1 MDLLQ
6 ETNFIMQKYHI
17 FPNKKYGQNFLIN
30 ENIIDEII
38 EKSDISNEDLVFEIG
53 PGLGNLTK
61 KLLEKAGKVI
71 AIEID
76 RNLLPLLKERFS
88 LYKNFSLIN
97 EDVLKIDFNNIIDQN
112 KNFKN
117 FKVVANL
124 PYYITT
130 PITMKLLEEKTSL
143 DSITIMVQKEVAE
156 RLTALDTKKKNVDIG
171 AISYAVSYYCN
182 SEIII
187 DVLKENFYPGPQVD
201 SSVIQLDILK
211 NPKVSVLDEKIFFNI
226 IKSSF
231 MQKRKTLLNS
241 LSNANIGS
249 KEFLN
254 EMLLNLNFKPNI
266 RPEELTLQ
274 DFANISNYI
283 CRPS

>member
-6 ETNFIMQKYHI
+6 ETDFIMKKYHI

-38 EKSDISNEDLVFEIG
+38 EKSEITNEDLVFEIG

-61 KLLEKAGKVI
+61 KLLEKSGKVI

-76 RNLLPLLKERFS
+76 TNLLPLLEERFS
-88 LYKNFSLIN
+88 LYENFSLIN
-97 EDVLKIDFNNIIDQN
+97 EDVLKINFNNIIKQN
-112 KNFKN
+112 NNFKK

-156 RLTALDTKKKNVDIG
+156 RLAALNSIKKKADIG
-171 AISYAVSYYCN
+171 AISYAVSYYCDAN
-182 SEIII
+182 III
-187 DVLKENFYPGPQVD
+187 DVLKENFYPIPQVD
-201 SSVIQLDILK
+201 SSVIKLDILK
-211 NPKVSVLDEKIFFNI
+211 NPKVSVIDEKLFFNI
-226 IKSSF
+226 IRSSF

-241 LSNANIGS
+241 LSNASIGS

-254 EMLLNLNFKPNI
+254 EMLLNLNIKSNI

-274 DFANISNYI
+274 EFANISNYI
-283 CRPS
+283 SKLN

>member
-6 ETNFIMQKYHI
+6 ETDFIMKKYHI

-38 EKSDISNEDLVFEIG
+38 EKSEITNEDLVFEIG

-61 KLLEKAGKVI
+61 KLLEKSGKVI

-76 RNLLPLLKERFS
+76 TNLLPLLEERFS
-88 LYKNFSLIN
+88 LYENFSLIN
-97 EDVLKIDFNNIIDQN
+97 EDVLKINFNNIIKQN
-112 KNFKN
+112 NNFKK

-156 RLTALDTKKKNVDIG
+156 RLAALNSIKKKADIG
-171 AISYAVSYYCN
+171 AISYAVLYYCDAN
-182 SEIII
+182 III
-187 DVLKENFYPGPQVD
+187 DVLKENFYPIPQVD
-201 SSVIQLDILK
+201 SSVIKLDILK
-211 NPKVSVLDEKIFFNI
+211 NPKVSVIDEKLFFNI
-226 IKSSF
+226 IRSSF

-241 LSNANIGS
+241 LSNASIGS

-254 EMLLNLNFKPNI
+254 EMLLNLNIKSNI

-274 DFANISNYI
+274 EFANISNYI
-283 CRPS
+283 SKLN

>member
-30 ENIIDEII
+30 ENIIDEIV
-38 EKSDISNEDLVFEIG
+38 ERSEISNEDLVFEIG

-76 RNLLPLLKERFS
+76 KNLLPLLEERFS
-88 LYKNFSLIN
+88 LYKSFSLIN
-97 EDVLKIDFNNIIDQN
+97 EDVLKIDFNGIIEQN
-112 KNFKN
+112 KSFKK

-156 RLTALDTKKKNVDIG
+156 RLTALDTYKKNADIG

-187 DVLKENFYPGPQVD
+187 DVLKENFYPIPQVD
-201 SSVIQLDILK
+201 SSVIKLDILK
-211 NPKVSVLDEKIFFNI
+211 DPKVSVSDEKLFFNI

-249 KEFLN
+249 KEFLS
-254 EMLLNLNFKPNI
+254 EMLLNINLKSSV

-283 CRPS
+283 SKL

>member
-6 ETNFIMQKYHI
+6 ETDFIMKKYHI

-38 EKSDISNEDLVFEIG
+38 EKSEITNEDLVFEIG

-61 KLLEKAGKVI
+61 KLLEKSGKVI

-76 RNLLPLLKERFS
+76 TNLLPLLEERFS

-97 EDVLKIDFNNIIDQN
+97 EDVLKINFNNIIKQN
-112 KNFKN
+112 NNFKK

-156 RLTALDTKKKNVDIG
+156 RLAALNSIKKKADIG
-171 AISYAVSYYCN
+171 AISYAVSYYCDAN
-182 SEIII
+182 III
-187 DVLKENFYPGPQVD
+187 DVLKENFYPIPQVD
-201 SSVIQLDILK
+201 SSVIKLDILK
-211 NPKVSVLDEKIFFNI
+211 NPKVSVIDEKLFFNI
-226 IKSSF
+226 IRSSF

-241 LSNANIGS
+241 LSNASIGS

-254 EMLLNLNFKPNI
+254 EMLLNLNIKSNI

-274 DFANISNYI
+274 EFANISNYI
-283 CRPS
+283 SKLN

>member
-6 ETNFIMQKYHI
+6 ETDFIMKKYHI

-38 EKSDISNEDLVFEIG
+38 EN
-53 PGLGNLTK
+53 TK
-61 KLLEKAGKVI
+61 KLLEKSGKVI

-76 RNLLPLLKERFS
+76 TNLLPLLEERFS
-88 LYKNFSLIN
+88 LYENFSLIN
-97 EDVLKIDFNNIIDQN
+97 EDVLKINFNNIIKQN
-112 KNFKN
+112 NNFKK

-156 RLTALDTKKKNVDIG
+156 RLAALNSIKKKADIG
-171 AISYAVSYYCN
+171 AISYAVSYYCDAN
-182 SEIII
+182 III
-187 DVLKENFYPGPQVD
+187 DVLKENFYPIPQVD
-201 SSVIQLDILK
+201 SSVIKLDILK
-211 NPKVSVLDEKIFFNI
+211 NPKVSVIDEKLFFNI
-226 IKSSF
+226 IRSSF

-241 LSNANIGS
+241 LSNASIGS

-254 EMLLNLNFKPNI
+254 EMLLNLNIKSNI

-274 DFANISNYI
+274 EFANISNYI
-283 CRPS
+283 SKLN